1 MNPYFQQHI
10 QNKIKDWAAAQQQVK
25 EWQETG
31 ETVVFTNGCFDL
43 LHYGHIYYL
52 AAAKE
57 LGNRL
62 VVALNTDA
70 SVQELKGQHRPIKDQ
85 KNRLHLMASLQMV
98 DLVVLFGEPT
108 PLELIQQLSPNILV
122 KGGDWRPSQIVGSD
136 YVLSKGGTVQSLPF
150 IEGYSTTVLEQ
161 KIKLSK

>member
-1 MNPYFQQHI
+1 MNLYFQQHI
-10 QNKIKDWAAAQQQVK
+10 QNKIKDWATAQLQVK
-25 EWQETG
+25 EWQDAG

-70 SVQELKGQHRPIKDQ
+70 SVQQLKGPNRPIKDQ

-108 PLELIQQLSPNILV
+108 PLELIQELSPNVLV
-122 KGGDWRPSQIVGSD
+122 KGGDWQPSQIVGSD
-136 YVLSKGGTVQSLPF
+136 CVLSKGGKVQSLPF
-150 IEGYSTTVLEQ
+150 IEGYSTTALEQ